1 VRILR
6 RVREAM
12 PDDALLLV
20 LELIVPEDDR
30 PHPSK
35 LIDLQ
40 MLVLLGGR
48 ERTRT
53 QWAELLRRGGFE
65 LGDITEGVRASVIEA
80 RPIG

>member
-1 VRILR
+1 
-6 RVREAM
+6 M
-12 PDDALLLV
+12 LLV

-35 LIDLQ
+35 LVDLQ

-53 QWAELLRRGGFE
+53 QWADLLQRGGFE
-65 LGDITEGVRASVIEA
+65 LAAVTEGRRASVIEA
-80 RPIG
+80 RPIV